1 MFNLFLVGFVQIK
14 PWHTENPISYVNLY
28 GIGLIQLV
36 TLPMSNPLQHNLS
49 MKQKK
54 KGKVIWTKLSDE
66 EARRQFGAS
75 FTIVGRPI
83 TGSDAKT
90 KPVNEVN
97 TEKPKGLDG

>member
-1 MFNLFLVGFVQIK
+1 
-14 PWHTENPISYVNLY
+14 
-28 GIGLIQLV
+28 
-36 TLPMSNPLQHNLS
+36 MSNPPQHNLP

-54 KGKVIWTKLSDE
+54 KGKVIWTTLSDE